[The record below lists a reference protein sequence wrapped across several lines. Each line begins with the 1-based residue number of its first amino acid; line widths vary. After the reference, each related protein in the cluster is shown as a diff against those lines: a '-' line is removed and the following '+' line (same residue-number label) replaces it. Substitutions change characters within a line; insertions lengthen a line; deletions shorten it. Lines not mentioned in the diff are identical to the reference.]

1 MTRSGTEADGIVM
14 RQKIGYVFLTIK
26 CGDLELESV
35 RRQGK
40 SVPIEDHG
48 TSRQGRDRALVVP
61 TEA

>member
-1 MTRSGTEADGIVM
+1 M